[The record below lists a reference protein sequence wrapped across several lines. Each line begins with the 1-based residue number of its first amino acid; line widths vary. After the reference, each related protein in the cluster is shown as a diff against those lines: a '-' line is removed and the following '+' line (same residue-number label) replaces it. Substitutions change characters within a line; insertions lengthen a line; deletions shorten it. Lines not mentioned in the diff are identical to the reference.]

1 MVTPFTPQPA
11 ADPPATVAATPYR
24 LLRATALVAALFA
37 AGAAGYRLVEGAPWW
52 DAFYMAVI
60 TITTVG
66 FGHVFPLSPAGE
78 VLTVALIWGG
88 IGVFL
93 FVASEVGRSIM
104 EGALRRYLG
113 HVRRVRM
120 IEKMS
125 GHDIVCG
132 YGRMGRAAVAALR
145 RAGRQVVVVE
155 ARAEA
160 GRQARAECAVVTG
173 DATGEAALRAANV
186 ENARGLV
193 CCLADDAHN
202 LYTVL
207 TARSLNGDLVIV
219 ARAAG
224 EGAERRMLQ
233 AGADRV
239 VNPYRLGGARLA
251 HLLAEPPVAESVSS
265 PAPPA
270 DDPSGA
276 ASSSSTAPPPAD
288 DPSGAENSS
297 SSASAASSASS
308 PAPAPGGSPAS
319 SGGAAASPPG
329 RPSLSDP

>member
-1 MVTPFTPQPA
+1 MVTAPPSA
-11 ADPPATVAATPYR
+11 ARPATLVATPYR
-24 LLRATALVAALFA
+24 LLRATAPVAGLFA

-52 DAFYMAVI
+52 DAFYMTVI

-66 FGHVFPLSPAGE
+66 YGHVFPLSPAGQA
-78 VLTVALIWGG
+78 LTVALIWGG

-104 EGALRRYLG
+104 EGELRRYLG

-120 IEKMS
+120 IDKMS

-132 YGRMGRAAVAALR
+132 YGRMGRAAVDALR
-145 RAGRQVVVVE
+145 RAGREVVVVE
-155 ARAEA
+155 ARVET
-160 GRQARAECAVVTG
+160 GQQARAECPVVTG
-173 DATGEAALRAANV
+173 DAASEASLRAANV

-202 LYTVL
+202 LYAVL
-207 TARSLNGDLVIV
+207 TARSLNAGLVIV
-219 ARAAG
+219 ARAVD

-251 HLLAEPPVAESVSS
+251 HLLAEPPVA
-265 PAPPA
+265 
-270 DDPSGA
+270 
-276 ASSSSTAPPPAD
+276 ASSSSPVPP
-288 DPSGAENSS
+288 PSGADRS
-297 SSASAASSASS
+297 
-308 PAPAPGGSPAS
+308 
-319 SGGAAASPPG
+319 
-329 RPSLSDP
+329 SLSDP